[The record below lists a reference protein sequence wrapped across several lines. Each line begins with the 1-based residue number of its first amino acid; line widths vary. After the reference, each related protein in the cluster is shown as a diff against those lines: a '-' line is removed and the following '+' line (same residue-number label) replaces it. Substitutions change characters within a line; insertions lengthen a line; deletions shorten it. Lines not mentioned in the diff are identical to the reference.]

1 MGRRAAS
8 EALAELAFAAELLG
22 DACPWPIDAKATAGL
37 VWGVRQA
44 ESASTADIARLPG
57 MTPLVAAVVDD
68 ALADRPSPVMEQLK
82 ALLPAGLFEL
92 RKVKGLGP
100 KKVQRLWRE
109 LGIESLGELEYA
121 CRENRLVT
129 LDGFGEKTQ
138 TAALEAVAALA
149 SEAGLMRR
157 DSVLLIASGIIESL
171 RQAGEF
177 TATGCAHVGELSTR
191 SSAGAAEMV
200 EIAGAFRRGS
210 ELVDEVVLVATKA
223 PSQPLPPRVRV
234 VVTSS
239 SAFGR
244 ALLVATGSEAHV
256 AALRARAT
264 ARGTPF
270 ETIDSDDEDGVYAAL
285 GLLPTPPELREH
297 GTLIEVGQ
305 AAPRLVR
312 LTDLQGALH
321 NHTTASDGADDLV
334 TMARAAKAHGLAWLG
349 ISDHSVAASYAHGLD
364 ATRLKAQRAEL
375 AAAQG
380 EGVRLLSG
388 IESDIM
394 KGGDLDLDDDALGA
408 CDVVVAS
415 MHQRYG
421 LRGEA
426 QTARLVRAAL
436 HPLVDVVGHPTGRLL
451 LSRTP
456 ADFDIAALIEACAR
470 SGTAVE
476 LNANPARLDFGE
488 PWLRLAKERGVLV
501 SIAADAHAAEELGNL
516 VHGIAVARRAGLGPD
531 DILNTR
537 RADDV
542 VAWVKARRANAVTNV
557 IINVTAS
564 QSVET
569 P

>member
-68 ALADRPSPVMEQLK
+68 ALADRPSPVMQQLK

-157 DSVLLIASGIIESL
+157 DLVLLVASRTIELL
-171 RQAGEF
+171 RRPGEK
-177 TATGCAHVGELSTR
+177 
-191 SSAGAAEMV
+191 V
-200 EIAGAFRRGS
+200 EIAGAFRRGC
-210 ELVDEVVLVATKA
+210 ELVDEVVLVSTTA

-234 VVTSS
+234 VVSSS

-244 ALLVATGSEAHV
+244 ALLEATGSDAHV

-270 ETIDSDDEDGVYAAL
+270 ETIDSEDEDGVYAAL
-285 GLLPTPPELREH
+285 GLLPTPPELREQ
-297 GTLIEVGQ
+297 GTLIEIGQ

-321 NHTTASDGADDLV
+321 NHTTASDGADDIV

-364 ATRLKAQRAEL
+364 AARLKAQRAEL
-375 AAAQG
+375 AAARG

-388 IESDIM
+388 IESDIL
-394 KGGDLDLDDDALGA
+394 KAGELDLDDDALGA

-436 HPLVDVVGHPTGRLL
+436 HPFVDVVGHPTGRLL
-451 LSRTP
+451 LSRPP
-456 ADFDIAALIEACAR
+456 ADFDIAALLEACAR

-537 RADDV
+537 SAADV
-542 VAWVKARRANAVTNV
+542 VAWVKARRA
-557 IINVTAS
+557 TATS
-564 QSVET
+564 TATATALET

>member
-44 ESASTADIARLPG
+44 EGATTADMARLPG
-57 MTPLVAAVVDD
+57 MTPLLAAVVDD
-68 ALADRPSPVMEQLK
+68 ALHERPSPVMQQLK
-82 ALLPAGLFEL
+82 ALLPPGLFEL
-92 RKVKGLGP
+92 RRVKGLGP

-129 LDGFGEKTQ
+129 LDGFGDKTQ
-138 TAALEAVAALA
+138 QAALEAVSALA

-157 DSVLLIASGIIESL
+157 DSAMAVAAETIEAL
-171 RQAGEF
+171 RRLG
-177 TATGCAHVGELSTR
+177 GRVDV
-191 SSAGAAEMV
+191 AGAW
-200 EIAGAFRRGS
+200 RRGC
-210 ELVDEVVLVATKA
+210 ELVDEVVLVSTMA
-223 PSQPLPPRVRV
+223 PPLPPPARVRV
-234 VVTSS
+234 VVAPPG
-239 SAFGR
+239 AFGR
-244 ALLVATGSEAHV
+244 ILIEATGSEAHV
-256 AALRARAT
+256 ASLRARAE
-264 ARGTPF
+264 ARGIAF
-270 ETIDSDDEDGVYAAL
+270 DDHVGDDEDDVYAAL
-285 GLLPTPPELREH
+285 GLLPTPPELREQ
-297 GTLIEVGQ
+297 GTVIEIGQ
-305 AAPRLVR
+305 AGPRLVR
-312 LTDLQGALH
+312 RTDLLGALH

-334 TMARAAKAHGLAWLG
+334 TMARAAAAQGLAWLG
-349 ISDHSVAASYAHGLD
+349 ISDHSAAAAYAGGLD
-364 ATRLKAQRAEL
+364 AARLKDQRAEL
-375 AAAQG
+375 ARAQG

-388 IESDIM
+388 VESDIM
-394 KGGDLDLDDDALGA
+394 KEGHLDLDDDALVA

-451 LSRTP
+451 LARAP
-456 ADFDIAALIEACAR
+456 ADFDVAALIDACAI

-501 SIAADAHAAEELGNL
+501 SIAADAHAADELRNL
-516 VHGIAVARRAGLGPD
+516 EHGIAVARRAGLGPD

-537 RADDV
+537 SA
-542 VAWVKARRANAVTNV
+542 AELLSWVQARRARALT
-557 IINVTAS
+557 TT
-564 QSVET
+564 T
-569 P
+569 PTPAGATESP